1 MSMTG
6 DHKGAGHDTAPP
18 VLSARAI
25 IARWGRAI
33 LDVPRGIWIAAATAT
48 AVLLVVG
55 VTGGFT
61 RATLHPPEL
70 GVGDEARMSTYAITV
85 LGAEVATEIESEYL
99 SADPGEKLLVMTTRM
114 ENLTDAPIG
123 VGTTADRTSTN
134 IINIPGPLLDLADAT
149 ATDASVSV
157 WRADGSAGQVILQP
171 GVPSQVTFA
180 WTVPEEALSD
190 GEVSLDVHEAE
201 VRRGRVL
208 ISSTAVS
215 WRAAEIGARIT
226 VAAEDAR

>member
-1 MSMTG
+1 M
-6 DHKGAGHDTAPP
+6 
-18 VLSARAI
+18 LSARAI

-33 LDVPRGIWIAAATAT
+33 LDVPRGIWIAASTAT

-61 RATLHPPEL
+61 RATVHPPEL

-123 VGTTADRTSTN
+123 VGTTADRTKAN
-134 IINIPGPLLDLADAT
+134 FINTAGPLLELADAT
-149 ATDASVSV
+149 ATDSVSV

-201 VRRGRVL
+201 VRRGTVIL
-208 ISSTAVS
+208 SSNAVS
-215 WRAAEIGARIT
+215 WRAAEVGARIT

>member
-1 MSMTG
+1 MTG
-6 DHKGAGHDTAPP
+6 DHEGAGHDTAPP

-61 RATLHPPEL
+61 RATVHPPEL

-123 VGTTADRTSTN
+123 VGTTADRTKAN
-134 IINIPGPLLDLADAT
+134 FINTAGPLLELADAT
-149 ATDASVSV
+149 ATDSVSV

-201 VRRGRVL
+201 VRRGTVNL
-208 ISSTAVS
+208 SSNAVS
-215 WRAAEIGARIT
+215 WRAAEVGARIT

>member
-6 DHKGAGHDTAPP
+6 DHEGAGHDTAPP

-33 LDVPRGIWIAAATAT
+33 LDVPRGIWIAASTAT

-61 RATLHPPEL
+61 RATVHPPEL

-123 VGTTADRTSTN
+123 VGTTADRTKAN
-134 IINIPGPLLDLADAT
+134 FINTAGPLLELADAT
-149 ATDASVSV
+149 ATDSVSV

-201 VRRGRVL
+201 VRRGTVIL
-208 ISSTAVS
+208 SSNAVS
-215 WRAAEIGARIT
+215 WRAAEVGARIT